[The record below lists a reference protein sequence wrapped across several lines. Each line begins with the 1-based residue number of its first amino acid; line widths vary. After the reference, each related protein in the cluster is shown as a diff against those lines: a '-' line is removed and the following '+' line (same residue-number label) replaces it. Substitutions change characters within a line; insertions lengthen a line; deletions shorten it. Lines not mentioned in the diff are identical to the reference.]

1 MGSMALFQNLKNGQI
16 VEYVSHH
23 DNEWAM
29 VKNAGGSITYVRLED
44 LVSYEAGVGRTGEKP
59 EPQGSGGKIDE
70 DVIPE
75 AVIPVDTRVNI
86 NVASAEEIAKRI
98 RGVGYATAKRL
109 VDLRSSLPGERF
121 RELDQLRK
129 IGRVDWDEVFADDVI
144 YVG

>member
-1 MGSMALFQNLKNGQI
+1 MALFQNLKNGQI
-16 VEYVSHH
+16 VEYISHH
-23 DNEWAM
+23 DTEWAM
-29 VKNAGGSITYVRLED
+29 VKNAGGSISYVRLED

-59 EPQGSGGKIDE
+59 SPQAAGGKVDE

-86 NVASAEEIAKRI
+86 NLASPEEIAKRVKGI
-98 RGVGYATAKRL
+98 GYATARKL

-121 RELDQLRK
+121 RELEQLRK